1 MLQQNVEVVRRFF
14 QTYATG
20 AEAWADTLDPA
31 VRWHVL
37 EERHALVLGREAV
50 VRAQERWLEAFD
62 AQSYRDEV
70 EELMGQGEN
79 VLAAV
84 RIRGR
89 GRRSGIPVDNR
100 VYLHF
105 KVRDGKIVY
114 CYEYE
119 TRDEA
124 LEAAGLGE

>member
-1 MLQQNVEVVRRFF
+1 MRSKNS
-14 QTYATG
+14 
-20 AEAWADTLDPA
+20 WAK
-31 VRWHVL
+31 
-37 EERHALVLGREAV
+37 
-50 VRAQERWLEAFD
+50 
-62 AQSYRDEV
+62 
-70 EELMGQGEN
+70 GEN

-105 KVRDGKIVY
+105 KVRNGKIVY

-119 TRDEA
+119 SRDEA
-124 LEAAGLGE
+124 LEAAGLRE